1 MENLNNNIT
10 TPKKKVIK
18 TRESKTLVMSFI
30 ILVAFIA
37 VIAIIGYFILSPD
50 ELLLQGEVE
59 ASEIRVSGKV
69 PGRIL
74 ELKVQEG
81 ENVDK
86 GQLLVFIDSPEI
98 EAKSVQALAA
108 ENAATALSNK
118 AINGTRKETIEAA
131 KEQYERA
138 KAAAEYAKKSYT
150 RTKNLYEKGVVA
162 AQKFDEVEAQYK
174 AAVAQE
180 KAAKS
185 QYQMALNGAQQ
196 EDKDAALAQV
206 NRAKGAVMEVNSYQ
220 NETRLIAPISGEIS
234 EIFPKVGELVGT
246 GSPIMSIVD
255 LNNIWVTFNIR
266 ENLLSKIKM
275 GTILTAKVPAMN
287 GKEIKLKVN
296 FIKAQASYATWKA
309 TKLTDEY
316 DTKTFE
322 VRAVPTE
329 KISGLRPGMSII
341 VNWSKMK

>member
-1 MENLNNNIT
+1 M
-10 TPKKKVIK
+10 
-18 TRESKTLVMSFI
+18 
-30 ILVAFIA
+30 
-37 VIAIIGYFILSPD
+37 
-50 ELLLQGEVE
+50 
-59 ASEIRVSGKV
+59 
-69 PGRIL
+69 
-74 ELKVQEG
+74 
-81 ENVDK
+81 
-86 GQLLVFIDSPEI
+86 
-98 EAKSVQALAA
+98 
-108 ENAATALSNK
+108 
-118 AINGTRKETIEAA
+118 
-131 KEQYERA
+131 
-138 KAAAEYAKKSYT
+138 
-150 RTKNLYEKGVVA
+150 KNLYEKGVVA

-196 EDKDAALAQV
+196 EDKDAAAAQV

-255 LNNIWVTFNIR
+255 LNNIWVTFNVR

-341 VNWSKMK
+341 VNWTKMK